1 MEQIIEEYG
10 IGLLLLF
17 IGGAI
22 LSAMDLLLQLL

>member
-10 IGLLLLF
+10 IGLLLLL

-22 LSAMDLLLQLL
+22 LSAMDVLLRSI